1 MITTNEKKK
10 IKQLYEL
17 YGFTVDK
24 EDDAFCVFTYSNG
37 YFDNAEI
44 VVFLNNKEQ
53 LSDIEMQYQEIGY
66 SVRNIN
72 YSSINKT
79 HELLFNGFFDIDK
92 INKRLKREYQA
103 FCNLQTNKL
112 FNATYEYVVPSYSW
126 NHELRNE
133 NLTQDII
140 SQLNTNGPQLIIL
153 EAAAGYGKTCTSYEI
168 INCIA
173 NSNTEK
179 KAPIFTELS
188 KNRKATLF
196 RYVLLDEID
205 RKFTS
210 LSSKLVLYEI
220 EQGNVPLIID
230 GFDELISR
238 SNKNMSGKINETDDD
253 VQTMLDT
260 IAELF
265 KEGCNC
271 KVVLTSR
278 KSSIFTGDVFDEWA
292 KQKLINC
299 NITRIAIAEPTI
311 LDWLGHE
318 KTKFLES
325 QKIPFASVIN
335 PILLSF
341 MRSME
346 VEEFE
351 KECHDVENVID
362 YYFKTLLH
370 RERER
375 QALYLT
381 VDEQFNILKQL
392 AHNFIEYEIT
402 SEEISFI
409 RDLFLDII
417 HEHFNEY
424 RDRYFSAEE
433 KPTEEEFANKL
444 AGHALL
450 NRISSTKNDI
460 GFINDF
466 IFGIFIGEVMIE
478 TPSIINNMT
487 PEFIDIAC
495 TAFASRSEEE
505 KEKLYT
511 TISNG
516 IEHLNYMQ
524 QFDIEIKLT
533 STIKRNYYG
542 HYIRNY
548 EFGNDIYFDGTFI
561 FKNCTFTNCT
571 FNETIIMTSAFYECS
586 FINCRF
592 YKPVIL
598 RDTSENRFL
607 TFLGNCVGFSY
618 FAQEAAYSDII
629 NGETDYEKI
638 ILRKYWTENDRYSK
652 GRIKE
657 VVLLKS
663 NTQDEREQLQSS
675 LNNLKKKD
683 ILSKEGHYW
692 YLNKEKITE
701 IKSYLEKKQ

>member
-1 MITTNEKKK
+1 MTNTNEKAKVK
-10 IKQLYEL
+10 ELYEL

-24 EDDAFCVFTYSNG
+24 ETPSFCVFTYSNG

-44 VVFLNNKEQ
+44 VVFDKNKSIISE
-53 LSDIEMQYQEIGY
+53 IEMQYQEIGY
-66 SVRNIN
+66 SVRNID

-79 HELLFNGFFDIDK
+79 HELLFNGFFDIEK
-92 INKRLKREYQA
+92 INARLKREYQS
-103 FCNLQTNKL
+103 FCDLQTNKL
-112 FNATYEYVVPSYSW
+112 FNAEYEYVVPSYSW
-126 NHELRNE
+126 DQEPRNS

-140 SQLNTNGPQLIIL
+140 NQLNTDGAQLIIL

-168 INCIA
+168 INSIA
-173 NSNTEK
+173 NSNSEK

-205 RKFTS
+205 KKFTS
-210 LSSKLVLYEI
+210 LSSKLVLHEI

-238 SNKNMSGKINETDDD
+238 SNTNMSSKINETDED

-278 KSSIFTGDVFDEWA
+278 KSSIFTGEAFDDWA
-292 KQKLINC
+292 EQKLSNC
-299 NITRIAIAEPTI
+299 NITRVAIAEPTI
-311 LDWLGHE
+311 MDWLGGE

-325 QKIPFASVIN
+325 QKIPFASVVN

-341 MRSME
+341 MRSMNMDT
-346 VEEFE
+346 F
-351 KECHDVENVID
+351 KEQCKNVENVIN
-362 YYFKTLLH
+362 YYFQTLLH

-375 QALYLT
+375 QALSLNEE
-381 VDEQFNILKQL
+381 EQYNVLKKL
-392 AHNFIEYEIT
+392 AHNFVEYEII

-417 HEHFNEY
+417 HDRFNEY
-424 RDRYFSAEE
+424 RDRYINVEE

-478 TPSIINNMT
+478 HPDFISTMN

-495 TAFASRSEEE
+495 TAYASRCDEE
-505 KEKLYT
+505 KEKIYSVL
-511 TISNG
+511 SDS
-516 IEHLNYMQ
+516 IERLSPMQ
-524 QFDIEIKLT
+524 QFDTEIKLT
-533 STIKRNYYG
+533 STIKHNYYG
-542 HYIRNY
+542 HFIRNF
-548 EFGNDIYFDGTFI
+548 EFGNDIYFDGSYE
-561 FKNCTFTNCT
+561 FKNCTFKNCT
-571 FNETIIMTSAFYECS
+571 FHETYLTTSAFSECT
-586 FINCRF
+586 FISCRF
-592 YKPVIL
+592 YNPVIW
-598 RDTSENRFL
+598 RDTCEHRDLIFL
-607 TFLGNCVGFSY
+607 SNCTGHDFFEKEASY
-618 FAQEAAYSDII
+618 TDSIAE
-629 NGETDYEKI
+629 ETNYEKI
-638 ILRKYWTENDRYSK
+638 ILRKYWTETERYSK

-663 NTQDEREQLQSS
+663 NTQDEREQLEHA
-675 LNNLKKKD
+675 LENLKRED

-692 YLNKEKITE
+692 YLNKEKISK
-701 IKSYLEKKQ
+701 ILSYLEK

>member
-1 MITTNEKKK
+1 MINTNEKAKVK
-10 IKQLYEL
+10 ELYEL

-24 EDDAFCVFTYSNG
+24 EESSFCVFTYSNG

-44 VVFLNNKEQ
+44 VVFGENKSLISE
-53 LSDIEMQYQEIGY
+53 IEMQYQEIGY
-66 SVRNIN
+66 SVRNIE

-79 HELLFNGFFDIDK
+79 HELLFNGFFDIEK
-92 INKRLKREYQA
+92 INARLKREYRS
-103 FCNLQTNKL
+103 FCNLQTTKL
-112 FNATYEYVVPSYSW
+112 FNAEYEYVVPSYSW
-126 NHELRNE
+126 DQEPRNS

-140 SQLNTNGPQLIIL
+140 NQLNTDGAQLIIL

-168 INCIA
+168 INSIA
-173 NSNTEK
+173 NSNSEK

-205 RKFTS
+205 KKFTS
-210 LSSKLVLYEI
+210 LSSKLVLHEI

-238 SNKNMSGKINETDDD
+238 SNKNMSYKINEAEDD

-278 KSSIFTGDVFDEWA
+278 KSSIFTGEAFDDWA
-292 KQKLINC
+292 EQKLTHC
-299 NITRIAIAEPTI
+299 NITRVAIAEPTI
-311 LDWLGHE
+311 MDWLGGE
-318 KTKFLES
+318 KTRFLES
-325 QKIPFASVIN
+325 QKIPFASVVN

-341 MRSME
+341 MRSMNMDT
-346 VEEFE
+346 F
-351 KECHDVENVID
+351 KEQCKNVENVIN
-362 YYFKTLLH
+362 YYFQTLLH

-375 QALYLT
+375 QALSLNE
-381 VDEQFNILKQL
+381 DEQYDALKKL
-392 AHNFIEYEIT
+392 AHNFVEYEIT

-417 HEHFNEY
+417 HDRFNEY
-424 RDRYFSAEE
+424 RDRYINVEE

-466 IFGIFIGEVMIE
+466 IFGLFIGEVMIE
-478 TPSIINNMT
+478 NPTFISTMN

-495 TAFASRSEEE
+495 TAYASRCDEE
-505 KEKLYT
+505 KEKIYSVL
-511 TISNG
+511 SG
-516 IEHLNYMQ
+516 SIERLSPIQ
-524 QFDIEIKLT
+524 QFDTEIKLT
-533 STIKRNYYG
+533 STIKHNYYG

-548 EFGNDIYFDGTFI
+548 EFGNDIYFDGSYM

-571 FNETIIMTSAFYECS
+571 FNETILCTSSFSECS

-592 YKPVIL
+592 FKPVIW
-598 RDTSENRFL
+598 RDTCENRSL
-607 TFLGNCVGFSY
+607 IFLGNCTGFES
-618 FAQEAAYSDII
+618 FAHEAAYTDVIME
-629 NGETDYEKI
+629 ETNYEKI
-638 ILRKYWTENDRYSK
+638 ILRKYWTETERYSK

-663 NTQDEREQLQSS
+663 NTQDEREQLEQA
-675 LNNLKKKD
+675 LENLKRED

-692 YLNKEKITE
+692 YLNKEKISE
-701 IKSYLEKKQ
+701 ILSYLEK